1 MTRVLSVGV
10 ATLDTIVLVDKY
22 PSANQRV
29 VAEQTIRA
37 VGGPATTA
45 AVTMARLGIDVS
57 LACVIGDD
65 EAGLY
70 IFDTLKREGVDT
82 KNVQVDSNVTT
93 AVGTIV
99 VSKSEQSR
107 AIMVQPHNQLPKK
120 PANISDYQWIH
131 LDQVGMKALKGWGI
145 ARGGDAK
152 LSIDIGYAAE
162 GLNPADYDLYA
173 PSENI
178 TTDTSTATRDKNIVV
193 ISQAERGSLYSDG
206 QSSGSVPAI
215 TSEILST
222 LGAGDVFHGALVAA
236 QVWNKEISEAVLI
249 ANTVAGLSCRGL
261 DGQSG
266 IPRKN
271 ELDAY
276 LAKAKI

>member
-1 MTRVLSVGV
+1 
-10 ATLDTIVLVDKY
+10 
-22 PSANQRV
+22 
-29 VAEQTIRA
+29 
-37 VGGPATTA
+37 
-45 AVTMARLGIDVS
+45 
-57 LACVIGDD
+57 
-65 EAGLY
+65 
-70 IFDTLKREGVDT
+70 
-82 KNVQVDSNVTT
+82 
-93 AVGTIV
+93 
-99 VSKSEQSR
+99 
-107 AIMVQPHNQLPKK
+107 
-120 PANISDYQWIH
+120 
-131 LDQVGMKALKGWGI
+131 MKALKGWGI

-162 GLNPADYDLYA
+162 GLNPGDYDLYA

>member
-1 MTRVLSVGV
+1 MSQVLCVGV
-10 ATLDTIVLVDKY
+10 ATVDNIVLVDEY
-22 PSANQRV
+22 PAANQRV
-29 VAEQTIRA
+29 VALYSTRA

-45 AVTMARLGIDVS
+45 AVTLARLGVQVALS
-57 LACVIGDD
+57 CVIGDD
-65 EAGLY
+65 EEGRF
-70 IFDTLKREGVDT
+70 IFETLKSEGVDT
-82 KNVQVDSNVTT
+82 SNVVVDAHVRT
-93 AVGTIV
+93 ARGTIV

-107 AIMVQPHNQLPKK
+107 AIMVMPHDQIPKK
-120 PANISDYQWIH
+120 PLDTSKYQWIH
-131 LDQVGMKALKGWGI
+131 VDQAGMRALKTWGI
-145 ARGGDAK
+145 SRGGSAK
-152 LSIDIGYAAE
+152 LSIDIGYATE
-162 GLNPADYDLYA
+162 GLNPGDYDLYA

-178 TTDTSTATRDKNIVV
+178 TTDTTSAVKDKNIVV
-193 ISQAERGSLYSDG
+193 ISQGERGSLYCDG
-206 QSSGSVPAI
+206 LSSGSVPAI
-215 TSEILST
+215 NAEILST
-222 LGAGDVFHGALVAA
+222 LGAGDVFHGALVAT

>member
-1 MTRVLSVGV
+1 MSQVLCVGV
-10 ATLDTIVLVDKY
+10 ATVDNIILVDKY
-22 PSANQRV
+22 PTANQRV
-29 VAEQTIRA
+29 VALDSTRA

-45 AVTMARLGIDVS
+45 AVTLARLGIEVS
-57 LACVIGDD
+57 LSCVIGDD
-65 EAGLY
+65 EEGRFILK
-70 IFDTLKREGVDT
+70 TLKNEGVDT
-82 KNVQVDSNVTT
+82 SHVVVDANVRT
-93 AVGTIV
+93 ARGTIV

-107 AIMVQPHNQLPKK
+107 AIMVMPHDQIPRK
-120 PANISDYQWIH
+120 PLDTSKYQWIH
-131 LDQVGMKALKGWGI
+131 VDQAGMRALKTWGI
-145 ARGGDAK
+145 SRGGSAK
-152 LSIDIGYAAE
+152 LSIDIGYATD
-162 GLNPADYDLYA
+162 GLNPGDFDLYA

-178 TTDTSTATRDKNIVV
+178 TTDTTSAVKDKNIVV
-193 ISQAERGSLYSDG
+193 ISQGEKGSLYCDG
-206 QSSGSVPAI
+206 LSSGSVPAI
-215 TSEILST
+215 NTEILST

-271 ELDAY
+271 ELVAY

>member
-1 MTRVLSVGV
+1 MSQVLCVGV
-10 ATLDTIVLVDKY
+10 ATVDNIVLVDKY
-22 PSANQRV
+22 PAANQRV
-29 VAEQTIRA
+29 VALDSTRA

-45 AVTMARLGIDVS
+45 AVTLARLAIEVS
-57 LACVIGDD
+57 LSCVIGDD
-65 EAGLY
+65 EEGRF
-70 IFDTLKREGVDT
+70 IFETLKNEGIDTSHVVVDA
-82 KNVQVDSNVTT
+82 NVRT
-93 AVGTIV
+93 ARGTIV

-107 AIMVQPHNQLPKK
+107 AIMVMPHDQIPKK
-120 PANISDYQWIH
+120 PLDTSKYQWIH
-131 LDQVGMKALKGWGI
+131 VDQAGMRALKTWGI
-145 ARGGDAK
+145 SRGGSAK
-152 LSIDIGYAAE
+152 LSIDIGYATE
-162 GLNPADYDLYA
+162 GLNPGDYDLYA

-178 TTDTSTATRDKNIVV
+178 TTDTTSAVKDKNIVV
-193 ISQAERGSLYSDG
+193 ISQGEKGSLYCDG
-206 QSSGSVPAI
+206 LSSGSVPAI
-215 TSEILST
+215 NAEILST
-222 LGAGDVFHGALVAA
+222 LGAGDVFHGALVAT

>member
-1 MTRVLSVGV
+1 MSQVLCVGV
-10 ATLDTIVLVDKY
+10 ATVDNIVLVENY
-22 PSANQRV
+22 PTANQRV
-29 VAEQTIRA
+29 IALDSTRA

-45 AVTMARLGIDVS
+45 AVTLARLGIKVA
-57 LACVIGDD
+57 LVCVIGDD
-65 EAGLY
+65 EEGRF
-70 IFDTLKREGVDT
+70 IFETLKREGVDT
-82 KNVQVDSNVTT
+82 SHVVVDSNVKT
-93 AVGTIV
+93 ARGTIV

-107 AIMVQPHNQLPKK
+107 AIMVMPHDRIPKK
-120 PANISDYQWIH
+120 PLDLSQYQWIH
-131 LDQVGMKALKGWGI
+131 VDQVGMRALKNWGI
-145 ARGGDAK
+145 ARGGSAK
-152 LSIDIGYAAE
+152 LSIDIGYATE

-271 ELDAY
+271 ELDAFM
-276 LAKAKI
+276 AKAKI

>member
-1 MTRVLSVGV
+1 MSQVLCIGV
-10 ATLDTIVLVDKY
+10 ATVDNIVLVEKY

-29 VAEQTIRA
+29 IALDSMRA

-45 AVTMARLGIDVS
+45 AVTLARLGIEVS
-57 LACVIGDD
+57 LSCVIGDD
-65 EAGLY
+65 EEGRF
-70 IFDTLKREGVDT
+70 IFETLKREGVDT
-82 KNVQVDSNVTT
+82 SNVVVDASVRT
-93 AVGTIV
+93 ARGTIV

-107 AIMVQPHNQLPKK
+107 AIMVMPHDEIPKRPLDTSK
-120 PANISDYQWIH
+120 YQWIH
-131 LDQVGMKALKGWGI
+131 VDQAGMRALKTWGI
-145 ARGGDAK
+145 SRGGSAK
-152 LSIDIGYAAE
+152 ISIDIGYATE
-162 GLNPADYDLYA
+162 GLTPGDYDLYA

-178 TTDTSTATRDKNIVV
+178 TTDTTSAVKDKNIVV
-193 ISQAERGSLYSDG
+193 ISQGEKGSLYCDG
-206 QSSGSVPAI
+206 LTSGSVPALN
-215 TSEILST
+215 TEVLST

-236 QVWNKEISEAVLI
+236 QVWNKEIGEAVLI

-266 IPRKN
+266 IPSKN